1 MFIMLLPKKQD
12 DYSQFISQ
20 KNLMAFHIVYY
31 NLHCQEKKKIFLII
45 KIWHI
50 LQGVVK
56 KRVSYKPNSQ
66 ALYYEW
72 MNLL

>member
-1 MFIMLLPKKQD
+1 MFITLLPKKQD
-12 DYSQFISQ
+12 VYSQFISQ

-31 NLHCQEKKKIFLII
+31 NLHCQEKKKNIFNHKDLTY
-45 KIWHI
+45 
-50 LQGVVK
+50 LTGSGK